1 LYKKQNMP
9 TYQFGI
15 SPEGV
20 RPQADGAQSRP
31 LAPEQVL
38 FVFRVV
44 DSPLAKS
51 TVEGAK
57 SNAASTS
64 PVLGAGPEAA
74 RKGGRANVPVPD
86 NAPVPAP
93 TAPANSAK

>member
-1 LYKKQNMP
+1 MRAD
-9 TYQFGI
+9 TA
-15 SPEGV
+15 
-20 RPQADGAQSRP
+20 QAGA

-44 DSPLAKS
+44 DTPLARPN
-51 TVEGAK
+51 VEAAK

-64 PVLGAGPEAA
+64 PVRGGGPT
-74 RKGGRANVPVPD
+74 GYGQPGRA

-93 TAPANSAK
+93 AGNAPR

>member
-1 LYKKQNMP
+1 
-9 TYQFGI
+9 
-15 SPEGV
+15 
-20 RPQADGAQSRP
+20 

-44 DSPLAKS
+44 DLPLAKS
-51 TVEGAK
+51 TVDGAR

-64 PVLGAGPEAA
+64 PVRGGGPEAA
-74 RKGGRANVPVPD
+74 GQGSRANV
-86 NAPVPAP
+86 PVPAP